1 MVKTLMKKFNWKL
14 LAKIVF
20 TFLGVGW
27 VLSQIDVNEVGRYLS
42 DVPIALTIGCI
53 LIFNLSKFFCAIRLN
68 MFFKQ
73 DGVFISE
80 KENLKLYYKGMFYN
94 IMLPGGIGGDG
105 YKGYYLRNTLQ
116 VPVKNLVRP
125 ILWDRITGAV
135 SIVIVIFVLVN
146 FQAFIPDHVGLNF
159 FLICSPLLMYGV
171 SMIASNIIV
180 PSYRGVF
187 HSTTMLSLL
196 NQLSQG
202 LIVILLLY
210 GLKIPANLFDEYL
223 LVFFISSL
231 ATILPITLG
240 GIGIREFIFI
250 KAAEFSEIE
259 QHTAVALSV
268 LFFGITVVSALIG
281 SIVKLDVRRPS
292 VKSGKFPNKRVEF

>member
-14 LAKIVF
+14 YVKIVF
-20 TFLGVGW
+20 TVLGIGW
-27 VLSQIDVNEVGRYLS
+27 VLSKIDVNEVGKYLS
-42 DVPIALTIGCI
+42 DVPVVITLACI
-53 LIFNLSKFFCAIRLN
+53 LVFNLSKFFCAIRLN
-68 MFFKQ
+68 LFFKR

-80 KENLKLYYKGMFYN
+80 KESLKLYYKGMFYN

-105 YKGYYLRNTLQ
+105 YKGYYLHNTLQ

-135 SIVIVIFVLVN
+135 SIVILILVLVN
-146 FQAFIPDHVGLNF
+146 FQTFVPNHLGIKL
-159 FLICSPLLMYGV
+159 FLICSPLLMYAA
-171 SMIASNIIV
+171 SMVASNIIV
-180 PSYRGVF
+180 PSYRNVF
-187 HSTTMLSLL
+187 HSATMLSLL

-202 LIVILLLY
+202 LVVILLLY
-210 GLKIPANLFDEYL
+210 GLKIPVKLFDEYL

-240 GIGIREFIFI
+240 GVGIRELVFI

-268 LFFGITVVSALIG
+268 LFFGITVISALAG
-281 SIVKLDVRRPS
+281 SIVKLDVQP
-292 VKSGKFPNKRVEF
+292 PTVESTKVSELE